1 MEVDRYSIVKIDTTT
16 EKETNYGRGYSQ
28 EDVSD
33 ITRGYVFNGLFYERK
48 GSRYI
53 YIVSEA

>member
-1 MEVDRYSIVKIDTTT
+1 MDRYSIVKIDTTT